1 MGLMKKYTL
10 KSSFGSASGDFA
22 VSAPSAIKISKNYK
36 WVKNILE
43 KKEKKYLFTHQKLS
57 LKKSK
62 KIYEI
67 IVNTNYYKSPSF
79 PTVLIKDEKKIKN
92 IYIYTDIWAR
102 DFKISNLNE
111 KKIGKF
117 KVDEN
122 KLAIYETTYITYINS
137 PDIPKYA
144 KNLKI
149 SVDEWIKKL
158 NNGYLEIK
166 LDNGIYDIYE
176 ISDKKPK
183 LEPRLS
189 LIMSPNDDE
198 LEDQLMIGCCLRIKK

>member
-1 MGLMKKYTL
+1 MKKYTL
-10 KSSFGSASGDFA
+10 KNSFGSSLGNFA
-22 VSAPSAIKISKNYK
+22 VSAPSAIKLSKNYK
-36 WVKNILE
+36 WVKNLLE
-43 KKEKKYLFTHQKLS
+43 KKEKKNLFSHQKLS

-62 KIYEI
+62 NFYEI

-79 PTVLIKDEKKIKN
+79 PTVLIKDEKKIRN

-117 KVDEN
+117 KIDEN
-122 KLAIYETTYITYINS
+122 KIAIYEATYITYINS

-149 SVDEWIKKL
+149 SVDELIKKL
-158 NNGYLEIK
+158 NNQYLEIK
-166 LDNGIYDIYE
+166 LDNGIYDVYE

-183 LEPRLS
+183 LEQQLS
-189 LIMSPNDDE
+189 LIMSPDDDE
-198 LEDQLMIGCCLRIKK
+198 LDNQLMIGCCLKIKK

>member
-1 MGLMKKYTL
+1 MKKYTL
-10 KSSFGSASGDFA
+10 KNSFGSSLGNFA
-22 VSAPSAIKISKNYK
+22 VSAPSAIKLSKNYK
-36 WVKNILE
+36 WVKNLLE
-43 KKEKKYLFTHQKLS
+43 KREKKNLFSHQKLS
-57 LKKSK
+57 LKKSNNF
-62 KIYEI
+62 YEI

-79 PTVLIKDEKKIKN
+79 PTVLIKDEKKIRS

-117 KVDEN
+117 KIDEN
-122 KLAIYETTYITYINS
+122 KIAIYEATYITYINS

-158 NNGYLEIK
+158 NNQYLEIK
-166 LDNGIYDIYE
+166 LDNGIYDVYE

-183 LEPRLS
+183 LEQQLS

-198 LEDQLMIGCCLRIKK
+198 LDNQLMIGCCLKIKK